1 MIERSQRQI
10 HYLDQQLQL
19 PVTCARL
26 YFRDFILSFL
36 CQKPLHQFPRSKSAT
51 RLKKLSRAKVCVCC
65 VVSFPKFHYND
76 LLPASRQLPRVRG
89 SYGETCLMDLGHYTT
104 NRNDVW
110 CLLHSTDGVFIIT
123 LPTKNDIQ
131 FIIDHVDNIMIDA
144 ACDKKLSYCCDSRS
158 YYYYGQTDRQTT
170 G

>member
-1 MIERSQRQI
+1 VI
-10 HYLDQQLQL
+10 
-19 PVTCARL
+19 L
-26 YFRDFILSFL
+26 YFLSYAKSHYTSFPVASPQQDL
-36 CQKPLHQFPRSKSAT
+36 RSCRGQKA
-51 RLKKLSRAKVCVCC
+51 VCVCC

-158 YYYYGQTDRQTT
+158 YYYYGQDRQTDRQTT